1 MPHQFECHSNSTITS
16 TNWLIGGSKM
26 AKFSGTLGNYKI
38 LYKRGGRIG
47 EILEKTEWLI
57 TSKQATH
64 VILDGVQNDVRDI
77 RHGILE
83 LERDVLPR
91 LKALN
96 TQAKVILAE
105 VLYCPQHLDL
115 DYLNTLHLIN
125 RQIRRMNKEASG
137 KMSPQP
143 WRVLNRIKRTP
154 CSRRSDTKEY
164 YLDPFPKKDT
174 ASTTRKQ

>member
-1 MPHQFECHSNSTITS
+1 
-16 TNWLIGGSKM
+16 M

-38 LYKRGGRIG
+38 LYKRGGRIS

-96 TQAKVILAE
+96 TQAK
-105 VLYCPQHLDL
+105 
-115 DYLNTLHLIN
+115 T
-125 RQIRRMNKEASG
+125 KSG
-137 KMSPQP
+137 K
-143 WRVLNRIKRTP
+143 
-154 CSRRSDTKEY
+154 
-164 YLDPFPKKDT
+164 
-174 ASTTRKQ
+174 

>member
-1 MPHQFECHSNSTITS
+1 MSYFIYRMPHQFECHSNSTITS

-38 LYKRGGRIG
+38 LYKRGGRIS

-96 TQAKVILAE
+96 TQAKVIIAD

-137 KMSPQP
+137 
-143 WRVLNRIKRTP
+143 R
-154 CSRRSDTKEY
+154 
-164 YLDPFPKKDT
+164 
-174 ASTTRKQ
+174 

>member
-1 MPHQFECHSNSTITS
+1 
-16 TNWLIGGSKM
+16 M

-64 VILDGVQNDVRDI
+64 VIVDGIQNDVRDI
-77 RHGILE
+77 RHGILD

-96 TQAKVILAE
+96 TQAKVIITE

-137 KMSPQP
+137 KKSPQP
-143 WRVLNRIKRTP
+143 WKVLNRIKRTP
-154 CSRRSDTKEY
+154 CRRRSDTVIILPGSFSKDGYHISDEKTIEY
-164 YLDPFPKKDT
+164 EAELVAFMETMLNDT
-174 ASTTRKQ
+174 QQ